1 MHFISNFVLSVLAAS
16 AFEPVVLSAPVN
28 GTAQYGESAL
38 SSTASPVASLNN
50 KRASPFGYRPSA
62 TPGTG
67 AAVAFAGP
75 YGASNST
82 QASPEASGAG
92 HPVQSLGV
100 WKRGEQAGAAAGSG
114 ISSTSFQAPGPS
126 PVAQASTPSTAA
138 QVSGA
143 GASATQAAL
152 PTPGT
157 VGTTTQKIATPSSSK
172 AILTKSPQYP
182 TTSASSKGH
191 GTQFPTQV
199 PPAAPASVQYLI

>member
-1 MHFISNFVLSVLAAS
+1 MAVS

-28 GTAQYGESAL
+28 GTAQYAESTL
-38 SSTASPVASLNN
+38 VSTAGPVASLN

-67 AAVAFAGP
+67 AAVAFTGP

-92 HPVQSLGV
+92 RPVQSPGV
-100 WKRGEQAGAAAGSG
+100 WKRGEQTGAAAGSG
-114 ISSTSFQAPGPS
+114 IFSTSVQAPGPS
-126 PVAQASTPSTAA
+126 PVAQASTPSTVA
-138 QVSGA
+138 QAPGA

-152 PTPGT
+152 PTSGT
-157 VGTTTQKIATPSSSK
+157 AGTTTQKIAAPSSSK

-182 TTSASSKGH
+182 TTSASSKRH